1 MFSTWCW
8 RTFIKK
14 SEIWLYKPWY
24 IIAFIQHNLTW
35 LKPAFLL
42 ISLFL
47 ELLSKDEKDQ
57 QDHQPQTVSTETI
70 YLLLHL
76 VTPLV
81 DVIAHG
87 EKVPSSKN
95 YTTVA
100 SILMSRHLPDLYA
113 ALLELAYAPTSAF
126 QQQTQTSTIETAS
139 PTMLMTPGNMMQQVK
154 KQIGLKREERDKCAR
169 MFMWLFDRSDLPRAM
184 ESLMALLGN
193 SPLHPVPN
201 WLRTICGRFLS
212 RILLKP
218 NGVAIVLEFT
228 IGHVDQC
235 KSK

>member
-1 MFSTWCW
+1 M
-8 RTFIKK
+8 
-14 SEIWLYKPWY
+14 
-24 IIAFIQHNLTW
+24 
-35 LKPAFLL
+35 
-42 ISLFL
+42 
-47 ELLSKDEKDQ
+47 LSKDEKDQ
-57 QDHQPQTVSTETI
+57 QDHQPQTISTETI
-70 YLLLHL
+70 YSLLRL

-81 DVIAHG
+81 DVIAHS
-87 EKVPSSKN
+87 EKVPSSKS

-126 QQQTQTSTIETAS
+126 QQQLQTSATETTSSAI
-139 PTMLMTPGNMMQQVK
+139 LMTPGNMMQQVK
-154 KQIGLKREERDKCAR
+154 KHVGLKREERDKCAR

-218 NGVAIVLEFT
+218 NGVAIILEFT

-235 KSK
+235 KNK

>member
-1 MFSTWCW
+1 MVVHLSV
-8 RTFIKK
+8 
-14 SEIWLYKPWY
+14 
-24 IIAFIQHNLTW
+24 A
-35 LKPAFLL
+35 
-42 ISLFL
+42 

-57 QDHQPQTVSTETI
+57 QDQPLPHTISTETV
-70 YLLLHL
+70 YSLLHL

-81 DVIAHG
+81 DVIAQS
-87 EKVPSSKN
+87 EKVPSSKS

-126 QQQTQTSTIETAS
+126 QQQPLAASKNDTHIQTGSAAM
-139 PTMLMTPGNMMQQVK
+139 PMTPGNMIHQTKRQA
-154 KQIGLKREERDKCAR
+154 GLKREERDKCAR

-235 KSK
+235 KYEKKRERKKKKKGWLLKRMVCV

>member
-1 MFSTWCW
+1 M
-8 RTFIKK
+8 
-14 SEIWLYKPWY
+14 
-24 IIAFIQHNLTW
+24 
-35 LKPAFLL
+35 
-42 ISLFL
+42 
-47 ELLSKDEKDQ
+47 LSKDEKDQ
-57 QDHQPQTVSTETI
+57 QDHQPQTISTETI
-70 YLLLHL
+70 YSLLRL

-81 DVIAHG
+81 DVIAHS
-87 EKVPSSKN
+87 EKVPSSKS

-126 QQQTQTSTIETAS
+126 QQQLQTSTTETTSSAI
-139 PTMLMTPGNMMQQVK
+139 LMTPGNMMQQVK
-154 KQIGLKREERDKCAR
+154 KHVGLKREERDKCAR

-218 NGVAIVLEFT
+218 NGVAIILEFT
-228 IGHVDQC
+228 IGYVDQC
-235 KSK
+235 KNK